1 VKPARFDGAAQ
12 AEVDLALAWYAE
24 RDPDLPARLLS
35 EIRDTVERLRQF
47 PQASPRIVGLVST
60 APTRRA
66 LLRKLPYA
74 LIYVELE
81 KELRIVAFAH
91 AKRRPLYWISRISE

>member
-12 AEVDLALAWYAE
+12 AEVDQALAWYAE

-47 PQASPRIVGLVST
+47 PP
-60 APTRRA
+60 
-66 LLRKLPYA
+66 
-74 LIYVELE
+74 
-81 KELRIVAFAH
+81 LRIVAFAH